1 MRLFTPKDD
10 DSFATVP
17 TIVAP
22 KMEPAC
28 DDLASHPLMAR
39 TWDRT
44 IRAAQRQ
51 ILEPRYSD
59 YTVPRHGAFVDQYN
73 AEIERAR
80 FTAWCAARLR
90 HQSED

>member
-1 MRLFTPKDD
+1 MQLYQLQDD
-10 DSFATVP
+10 DSFTPVP
-17 TIVAP
+17 PIVAP
-22 KMEPAC
+22 EIEPAC

-51 ILEPRYSD
+51 ILEPRYPD

-73 AEIERAR
+73 VEIERAR
-80 FTAWCAARLR
+80 FTAWCTARLR
-90 HQSED
+90 HHSEG

>member
-1 MRLFTPKDD
+1 MQLFTPKDD
-10 DSFATVP
+10 DSSVP
-17 TIVAP
+17 MPPIGAP
-22 KMEPAC
+22 EPEPEC
-28 DDLASHPLMAR
+28 DDLASHPLMVR

-51 ILEPRYSD
+51 ILEPRYPD

-90 HQSED
+90 HHPEG